1 MNIRQIRHFTTLAET
16 LNFRLTA
23 DRMHLSQQAISK
35 SIMQLERQMGVQLL
49 ERSRHK
55 VALTEAGRRL
65 LPFAL
70 EIVASERRF
79 KDALANVIDS
89 QFDAIAIG
97 ATPTFLESIL
107 PDVLNRFNAAWPKV
121 RITVERGD
129 FASLSGALAGGDLDL
144 ILSTAPEQIPR
155 HLVRSAVIGQ
165 ANNIIVVRASHPLAA
180 LPLVRCEDLLVYPHI
195 ATKNFQ
201 RGADYVTRLFATEK
215 LQPPRPALTIGSTVL
230 ANEWLQTTDS
240 WWVASQIQVLRQL
253 EAGVFV
259 ALKMAEEGESWD
271 LIMATRRH
279 SVVKHSVSEFQRLVK
294 ERLRDMTPWPS
305 T

>member
-35 SIMQLERQMGVQLL
+35 SIMQMEKQMGVQLV

-70 EIVASERRF
+70 DVVASGRRF
-79 KDALANVIDS
+79 EEVLANTIGN
-89 QFDAIAIG
+89 QFDTLAIG

-107 PDVLNRFNAAWPKV
+107 PEVLSRFHAAWPKV
-121 RITVERGD
+121 SITIERGD
-129 FASLSGALAGGDLDL
+129 FASLSGAMARGDLDL

-155 HLVRSAVIGQ
+155 HIVKSAVIGR
-165 ANNIIVVRASHPLAA
+165 ACNTIVVRASHPLAA
-180 LPLVRCEDLLVYPHI
+180 KPLVRCADLMAYPHI
-195 ATKNFQ
+195 ATMNFK
-201 RGADYVTRLFATEK
+201 RGADYVTRLFSAER
-215 LQPPRPALTIGSTVL
+215 LPPPRPTLTIGSTVL
-230 ANEWLQTTDS
+230 ANEWLQTTES
-240 WWVASQIQVLRQL
+240 WWAASQIQVLRQL
-253 EAGVFV
+253 EAGIFV

-279 SVVKHSVSEFQRLVK
+279 SVIKQSVMEFQMMVQ
-294 ERLRDMTPWPS
+294 ERLKGTMTGS
-305 T
+305 SQ